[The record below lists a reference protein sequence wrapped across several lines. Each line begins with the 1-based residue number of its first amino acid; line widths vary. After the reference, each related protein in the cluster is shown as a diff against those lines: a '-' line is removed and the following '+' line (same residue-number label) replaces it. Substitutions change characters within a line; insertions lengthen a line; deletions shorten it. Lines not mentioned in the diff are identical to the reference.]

1 MLLIKDRNNGNS
13 SLIEKILMKIERKM
27 KITFCEKINNN
38 NGNMLICGHFPIKYL
53 KKKLQPY

>member
-27 KITFCEKINNN
+27 KITFCEKINNK
-38 NGNMLICGHFPIKYL
+38 NGNMLIFGHFSIK
-53 KKKLQPY
+53 

>member
-27 KITFCEKINNN
+27 KITFCEKINNKN
-38 NGNMLICGHFPIKYL
+38 DMLIFGHFSIK
-53 KKKLQPY
+53 

>member
-27 KITFCEKINNN
+27 KITFCEKLNNN
-38 NGNMLICGHFPIKYL
+38 NGNMLIFGHFLIKYGS
-53 KKKLQPY
+53 KLAKV